1 MTYESLD
8 REEDPESLQ
17 SKRENL
23 LEYCKMDTMS
33 MVRLLEMLNA

>member
-1 MTYESLD
+1 MTYESLY

-23 LEYCKMDTMS
+23 LEYCKMDTLS